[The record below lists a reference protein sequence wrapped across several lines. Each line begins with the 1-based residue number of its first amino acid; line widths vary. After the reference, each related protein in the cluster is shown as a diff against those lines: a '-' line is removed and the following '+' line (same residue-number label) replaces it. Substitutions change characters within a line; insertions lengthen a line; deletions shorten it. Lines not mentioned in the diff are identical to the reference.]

1 MRSKKAL
8 TSTIIALILQ
18 VVNILSAM
26 IIPRMII
33 GTYGSSVNGL
43 IQSITQFLGY
53 ISLLQL
59 GVGGVIRAALYKPL
73 ADKDEIQINKV
84 VKAASIFFRKIGG
97 VSCGYILV
105 LAIIYPLIS
114 EGLFNYKYVAFL
126 VIIIGLSTIAQYM
139 LGFPY
144 RLLVTAD
151 QKLYIYD
158 FIQIIATIL

>member
-84 VKAASIFFRKIGG
+84 VKAASIFFRKI
-97 VSCGYILV
+97 Y
-105 LAIIYPLIS
+105 
-114 EGLFNYKYVAFL
+114 
-126 VIIIGLSTIAQYM
+126 LS
-139 LGFPY
+139 
-144 RLLVTAD
+144 
-151 QKLYIYD
+151 
-158 FIQIIATIL
+158 